1 MPFHPGQMVRHRD
14 DPARSGTV
22 TTETRRLGDLLQY
35 KVHWGNRLS
44 WHYDDELEPDEV
56 ASHDAPDLI
65 RAGRFGGVDELRAL
79 LTHVHLAGRLANVI
93 YSMGLTQ
100 TDFYPHQYK
109 PLLTLLDSPVN
120 GLLIADEVGLGK
132 TIEAGLIWTE
142 LRARHDLRRL
152 LVVCPAMLR
161 DKWRSELIARFGIDA
176 RAVDAGELLN
186 ELEAPER
193 KERAW
198 IVSYQG
204 IRAPRGWDPSG
215 PVPANASARARL
227 ANLLFAAAD
236 GEPLFDLVIFDEA
249 HYMRDEKTAT
259 WKTGELL
266 RDVSAHQV
274 MLSATPINLK
284 SKDLYNLL
292 RLLDPDHFR
301 HWDDFSNALRA
312 NRPVIAASDLVRN
325 PRSSARQILDAIR
338 EIHESPWFEGSDRV
352 KRLVEAAIQ
361 ISAWTNERRVE
372 IAARLERLNLL
383 AHVVTRTRKREV
395 QTEQVVR
402 DATIVEVTMSE
413 VERRFYEAITQGTR
427 AYARAEGISHGFLLA
442 MPQRMAA
449 SCPAALLGSW
459 RDSRDDDDADDADAI
474 ASLLDE
480 VEEDEVEEYEQ
491 AVRNTSGGLRR
502 WLNRKLAGFSVDEL
516 VRNDTKFAKFFNE
529 VTRLLANDPA
539 AKLIVFT
546 TFRGTARYVA
556 TRLRESGIDAALM
569 MGGQGIDKTA
579 VVAGF
584 RDDPKRRVLVC
595 TDVAAEG
602 VDLQFCRLVVNYDL
616 PWNPMRVEQ
625 RIGRIDRIGQQ
636 AKRILVWNFVHADT
650 IDARILVRLIDRI
663 GVFESTLGE
672 TAEIIGQVRKMENA
686 LLSRDLTP
694 EEEAD
699 LIDRVA
705 MAIEDVRHRQEQLE
719 RDAIQLVA
727 HGEQLLSQIEAARRE
742 GRIVSLADLTRYVER
757 HLRSTGSRF
766 AAVAGEANLYEI
778 ELKPDLAAELDEFVR
793 RSQLAGKTHLG
804 SGRSIRCRF
813 AERLSEKPTRGE
825 EIIHRFHPL
834 VRFLTQRQESNGDPF
849 PLYAARV
856 VTDLVPTG
864 RYVLTIKRATFSGA
878 KDEEHLLVAG
888 VDMETGTPIDPRVAE
903 QVLDLVR
910 RDGADWPAAAVD
922 VPRDRAI
929 SAFEHDEQ
937 LLRAQYRSLVS
948 EKQSEFADRIDML
961 LQSLD
966 DHLAAK
972 RSAYEQRIASH
983 EEAAANGPNQRD
995 RARRRGLAQ
1004 AERKKLRDFEAS
1016 METRRSKLVASR
1028 QNFRAHTQDLCVVV
1042 VDAVAKGA

>member
-1 MPFHPGQMVRHRD
+1 MPLDPGQMVRHRD

-22 TTETRRLGDLLQY
+22 TTESRLLGDLVQY
-35 KVHWGNRLS
+35 RVNWGNRAA
-44 WHYDDELEPDEV
+44 WHYEDELEPNEI
-56 ASHDAPDLI
+56 ASLDAPDLI
-65 RAGRFGGVDELRAL
+65 RAGRFGGVNELRTV

-152 LVVCPAMLR
+152 LIVCPAMLR

-186 ELEAPER
+186 DLEAPER

-204 IRAPRGWDPSG
+204 IRVPRSWDPDIALPG
-215 PVPANASARARL
+215 DAGDRLRLARL
-227 ANLLFAAAD
+227 LHSED
-236 GEPLFDLVIFDEA
+236 EREPLIDLVIFDEA
-249 HYMRDEKTAT
+249 HYMRNEETAT
-259 WKTGELL
+259 WKTGDLL
-266 RDVSAHQV
+266 RRVSAHQV
-274 MLSATPINLK
+274 MLSATPINLH
-284 SKDLYNLL
+284 STDLFNLL
-292 RLLDPDHFR
+292 RLLDPDHFNQ
-301 HWDDFSNALRA
+301 WDDFSNALQA
-312 NRPVIAASDLVRN
+312 NLPVIAASDVVRN
-325 PRSSARQILDAIR
+325 PRSSSRQIVEAIRAIR
-338 EIHESPWFEGSDRV
+338 ESHWFGGLDRV
-352 KRLVEAAIQ
+352 DRLLEAVNEVRE
-361 ISAWTNERRVE
+361 WTNEHRIE

-395 QTEQVVR
+395 QADQVIR
-402 DATIVEVTMSE
+402 NATVIQVLMTE

-427 AYARAEGISHGFLLA
+427 EYALREGIGHGFLLA

-449 SCPAALLGSW
+449 SCPAALLGTWSGGHA
-459 RDSRDDDDADDADAI
+459 DNGEDDADGV

-480 VEEDEVEEYEQ
+480 VDEDEQ
-491 AVRNTSGGLRR
+491 DVRGNSGRLRS
-502 WLNRKLAGFSVDEL
+502 WLKRKLKGFSVDEL
-516 VRNDTKFAKFFNE
+516 AQNDSKFATFLNE
-529 VTRLLANDPA
+529 LRRLLANDPA

-556 TRLRESGIDAALM
+556 DRLRQSGIDAAPL
-569 MGGQGIDKTA
+569 MGGQGIDKTS

-584 RDDPKRRVLVC
+584 RDDPNRRVLVC

-636 AKRILVWNFVHADT
+636 SRRILIWNFVHEDT
-650 IDARILVRLIDRI
+650 IDARIMVRLIERI

-672 TAEIIGQVRKMENA
+672 TAEIIGKVRELEDA
-686 LLSRDLTP
+686 LLSRNLTP
-694 EEEAD
+694 EEEAR
-699 LIDRVA
+699 LIDNA
-705 MAIEDVRHRQEQLE
+705 ALAIEEVRHRQEQLE

-742 GRIVSLADLTRYVER
+742 GRIVSLEDVTQYVEG
-757 HLRSTGSRF
+757 HLRPTGSRF
-766 AAVAGEANLYEI
+766 TAVPGEANLYEI
-778 ELKPDLAAELDEFVR
+778 ELTPDLAAELDDFVR
-793 RSQLAGKTHLG
+793 RSQLVGKTHLG
-804 SGRSIRCRF
+804 SGRSMRCRF
-813 AERLSEKPTRGE
+813 AERLSEKPNRGE

-834 VRFLTQRQESNGDPF
+834 VRFLAQRQESMGDPF
-849 PLYAARV
+849 PLFAARLP
-856 VTDLVPTG
+856 TGLVPTG
-864 RYVLTIKRATFSGA
+864 RYVLTTKRATFSGA
-878 KDEEHLLVAG
+878 KDEDHLLVAC
-888 VDMETGTPIDPRVAE
+888 VDIENQQPIDPRVAE

-910 RDGADWPAAAVD
+910 RKGTDWPAVSVD
-922 VPRDRAI
+922 VPQDRVVL
-929 SAFEHDEQ
+929 AFERGEA
-937 LLRAQYRSLVS
+937 LLRAQYRSLVE
-948 EKQSEFADRIDML
+948 EKRGEFADRIDML
-961 LQSLD
+961 LQALD

-972 RSAYEQRIASH
+972 RPAYEQLIAKH
-983 EEAAANGPNQRD
+983 EEAAASGSNERD

-1004 AERKKLRDFEAS
+1004 AERKRLSDFEAS

-1028 QNFRAHTQDLCVVV
+1028 QNFRAEVQDLCVVV
-1042 VDAVAKGA
+1042 VDAVAEGA